1 MAEQEKVLP
10 LGRRLRQVTNEAQ
23 SAAEIKKFEEILF
36 KYAQQGLDR
45 VQFNDLREYLP
56 NLIATE
62 RIRPWME
69 QNELQMIGQINQ
81 ETAQWQFTIV
91 W

>member
-1 MAEQEKVLP
+1 MAETEKALP

-23 SAAEIKKFEEILF
+23 SAVEIKKFEEILL

-62 RIRPWME
+62 RIRSWME
-69 QNELQMIGQINQ
+69 QNELQMIGQVNQ
-81 ETAQWQFTIV
+81 ETAQWQFTIC